1 MQSLPTR
8 WKMMQ
13 SSGTK
18 VSGSEALG
26 GTGRNGLLIATALL
40 ALTIAGCQSST
51 TALSTVDKAQ
61 GSSENISSLTSVIQ
75 SNPRDPEGYNV
86 RGSAYGKSGRYKEAL
101 RDFDQAIALNP
112 NF

>member
-8 WKMMQ
+8 LKMMQ
-13 SSGTK
+13 SS
-18 VSGSEALG
+18 
-26 GTGRNGLLIATALL
+26 GTGRNGLLIAAALL
-40 ALTIAGCQSST
+40 ALTVAGCQSSTT

-86 RGSAYGKSGRYKEAL
+86 RGSAYGKSGRYKGSAA
-101 RDFDQAIALNP
+101 RF
-112 NF
+112 